1 MPVSEPAKQ
10 FVGTALVTLLS
21 DYVLER
27 GGLVLIHPEQVLHL
41 VPPAVL
47 SQTLSPAVA
56 RRLLH
61 FLLREVQA
69 PLKHICFLLHGLR
82 RAALLGSQFALFRL

>member
-1 MPVSEPAKQ
+1 MPVSEPAQQ

-27 GGLVLIHPEQVLHL
+27 GGLVLVHPEQALHF
-41 VPPAVL
+41 VPAAVL

-56 RRLLH
+56 RRLLD
-61 FLLREVQA
+61 LVLREVQA
-69 PLKHICFLLHGLR
+69 PPKHMCFLLHGLR